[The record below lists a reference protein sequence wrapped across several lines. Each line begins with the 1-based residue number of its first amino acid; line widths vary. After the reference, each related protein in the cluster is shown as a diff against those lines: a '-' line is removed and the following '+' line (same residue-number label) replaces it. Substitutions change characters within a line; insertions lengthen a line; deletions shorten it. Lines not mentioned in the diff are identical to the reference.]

1 MKYNFKNWLIKKAGT
16 ITMAL
21 SHVEKN
27 ALTQTGEMMSSDIKQ
42 AQRFSQGQVADSL
55 INGEITQEVM
65 DLRWRTYKII
75 REAEGLSADII
86 FNKDGTQSVNLK
98 KTNKSRALTKVKVDT
113 FDTYS
118 LEMVLDNSEICIDSS
133 EAMDNSNLNI
143 LDKPMINYDDNGEI
157 ESATHASIGAEE
169 YQASV
174 KTIRP
179 INIERDER
187 PNFKIETY
195 TKKLYVRK
203 INERKR
209 LLEFYVS
216 IYPDVYNRTSRLF
229 LSDVKKIIKNP
240 RSSSMIDIKSVDFLT
255 HKTLGA
261 NDFLKYKYDIT
272 SFDKIIEFDG
282 HYVIKFKADIIID
295 GEDIFLKHKQDEL
308 ELKYQ
313 NKVKK

>member
-1 MKYNFKNWLIKKAGT
+1 MGWLKNNIARMLIAT
-16 ITMAL
+16 AN
-21 SHVEKN
+21 VEKN
-27 ALTQTGEMMSSDIKQ
+27 SFSQNKETLDSDISKHSEKDTGTLMH
-42 AQRFSQGQVADSL
+42 ALKNNIV
-55 INGEITQEVM
+55 TQEVM

-75 REAEGLSADII
+75 RESEGLTADIT
-86 FNKDGTQSVNLK
+86 FNNDGTQSVNLR
-98 KTNKSRALTKVKVDT
+98 KTNKGRALSKVKLDT
-113 FDTYS
+113 FDNYN
-118 LEMVLDNSEICIDSS
+118 LEMVLDNSEICIDGS
-133 EAMDNSNLNI
+133 EAMDNTNLDV
-143 LDKPMINYDDNGEI
+143 LDKPTINYDEEGEI

-187 PNFKIETY
+187 PNFKLESY

-203 INERKR
+203 IDETQK

-216 IYPDVYNRTSRLF
+216 IYPDIYNRTSRLF
-229 LSDVKKIIKNP
+229 LSDIKKVIKNP
-240 RSSSMIDIKSVDFLT
+240 RNSSMLDIKTVDFVT

-261 NDFLKYKYDIT
+261 NDFLQYKYEIT

-282 HYVIKFKADIIID
+282 HYVIKFKANIVID